1 MEAGDFVKKS
11 TSNILDLQYLVAS
24 SAFHFILSIY
34 FILAQFAF
42 SLLQQNCK
50 KRLGLIL
57 LVTDLRVKDESVAGG
72 REGIMQTVAG
82 VRPRAQ
88 CTSAGAEV
96 WAQISDVAGKVRG
109 CSRYL
114 DV

>member
-1 MEAGDFVKKS
+1 M
-11 TSNILDLQYLVAS
+11 LYL
-24 SAFHFILSIY
+24 AFIIV
-34 FILAQFAF
+34 QFAF

-72 REGIMQTVAG
+72 REWIMQTVAG

-96 WAQISDVAGKVRG
+96 WVDM
-109 CSRYL
+109 
-114 DV
+114 

>member
-1 MEAGDFVKKS
+1 
-11 TSNILDLQYLVAS
+11 
-24 SAFHFILSIY
+24 
-34 FILAQFAF
+34 
-42 SLLQQNCK
+42 
-50 KRLGLIL
+50 
-57 LVTDLRVKDESVAGG
+57 
-72 REGIMQTVAG
+72 MQTVAG

-96 WAQISDVAGKVRG
+96 WAQISDLVGTVRG

>member
-1 MEAGDFVKKS
+1 M
-11 TSNILDLQYLVAS
+11 
-24 SAFHFILSIY
+24 
-34 FILAQFAF
+34 
-42 SLLQQNCK
+42 
-50 KRLGLIL
+50 
-57 LVTDLRVKDESVAGG
+57 TDLRVKDESVAGG
-72 REGIMQTVAG
+72 RGGGIMQTVAG

-88 CTSAGAEV
+88 CTTSAGAAV

>member
-1 MEAGDFVKKS
+1 M
-11 TSNILDLQYLVAS
+11 LYL
-24 SAFHFILSIY
+24 AFIV
-34 FILAQFAF
+34 QFAF

-72 REGIMQTVAG
+72 EGGGIMQTVAG

-88 CTSAGAEV
+88 CTSAGAAV